1 MKTPKAVP
9 QVSSLKSQVSSPDRS
24 RLLSLRVKNVKCI
37 REVRIDEIGDL
48 HEIRGDTGQGKSAIL
63 TSIEAALRGLDPSLV
78 RNGESAAEIELHLS
92 NAVINRIVPRLG
104 KETLLVQ
111 DSHGLPVKGSLATD
125 LLRSICG
132 ASAFRPIEWVRLASG
147 DPKGRT
153 ERLRSQRDQLLSA
166 LPLELS
172 MDDVIVEVQR
182 LGDEDCYGALA
193 EVPGI
198 EDISFDQHAL
208 LVCAALEKA
217 AYNHRAG
224 QNRLVESAEA
234 DLRRSPAPP
243 QSPPA
248 LDLPALQ
255 RAQDDATRAF
265 HTAAGRAENQKAAR
279 ARAAELRNRI
289 QSEDEEITEKLPVN
303 VTATVSSITKRQEF
317 LRDEHSKRAVR
328 VEQLRKDLQIAET
341 DLLNAWNCL
350 QENTKLQARVETN
363 DARKRELAEIETSLG
378 AADDTQL
385 PILETAM
392 HQAKSDADNRR
403 LQNAHDAAAK
413 TLSAARAQSDLLDR
427 LVRLFRDDLPKAL
440 IARAKLPVPGLSVDG
455 EQVLVDG
462 VPLHAL
468 GTSQQIRAG
477 VLVAAALNPHSAF
490 VLVDGAESLGR
501 ADRIALADAAHELGL
516 QLILTVVDPDASPGP
531 DVTVMRQG
539 VAAS

>member
-9 QVSSLKSQVSSPDRS
+9 QASSLKSQASPDRA

-48 HEIRGDTGQGKSAIL
+48 LEIRGDTGQGKSAIL

-92 NAVINRIVPRLG
+92 NAVINRIVPRAG

-132 ASAFRPIEWVRLASG
+132 PTAFRPIEWVRLASG

-166 LPLELS
+166 LPLALS
-172 MDDVIVEVQR
+172 MQDVISEVQA
-182 LGDEDCYGALA
+182 LGPGYSEALA
-193 EVPGI
+193 QVAGI
-198 EDISFDQHAL
+198 EDVSFDQHAL

-234 DLRRSPAPP
+234 DFRRSPAPL
-243 QSPPA
+243 QSPPP
-248 LDLPALQ
+248 LDLQTLQ
-255 RAQDDATRAF
+255 RVQDEATRAF

-279 ARAAELRNRI
+279 ARVAELRAKIENDTTPPLITIERGLEQLYEARASVEKEI
-289 QSEDEEITEKLPVN
+289 EEIRRRLVECET
-303 VTATVSSITKRQEF
+303 S
-317 LRDEHSKRAVR
+317 LRLINENINDHHVQK
-328 VEQLRKDLQIAET
+328 AEAQT
-341 DLLNAWNCL
+341 L
-350 QENTKLQARVETN
+350 V
-363 DARKRELAEIETSLG
+363 ARKRELAEIETSLG

-392 HQAKSDADNRR
+392 NQAKSDADNRR
-403 LQNAHDAAAK
+403 LQNAHDAAAE
-413 TLSAARAQSDLLDR
+413 TLFAAGAQSELLDR
-427 LVRLFRDDLPKAL
+427 LVRLFRDDLPKIL
-440 IARAKLPVPGLSVDG
+440 IARAQLPVPGLSVDG
-455 EQVLVDG
+455 EQVLVEG

-501 ADRIALADAAHELGL
+501 ADRIALADAAHELDL
-516 QLILTVVDPDASPGP
+516 QLILTVVDPDAAPGP
-531 DVTVMRQG
+531 DVTVMHQG
-539 VAAS
+539 EATLAP